1 MHDVFINRDCAN
13 DTVGSEFENI
23 KNEASLLMVKF
34 EELMVKSPSTGRYV
48 ALAKTSL
55 EESVMWATK
64 AIALG
69 DLNK

>member
-1 MHDVFINRDCAN
+1 MHDTFVNRDCAN
-13 DTVGSEFENI
+13 DTVGAEFEDI
-23 KNEASLLMVKF
+23 KNEASILMVKL
-34 EELMVKSPSTGRYV
+34 EELMVKSPSTARYV

-55 EESVMWATK
+55 EESVLWATK